1 MLNLLRAD
9 WYRITRPRGLRGSLW
24 QYGIAL
30 IAVYALIIGV
40 MMFAKTQAYA
50 NLSGGNAVEIPSDF
64 DSYTAYLGSM
74 QVGFVQLCV
83 SFLVVEHA
91 LQEFKNGFVKSVLS
105 ARRGRLSY
113 FLEKLL
119 FAGATSAA
127 VTLGSVA
134 FITLGGMICGFSY
147 AQADSPLV
155 VAGWLAAFWFNT
167 WAMAA
172 ISLVIVYATRVSP
185 LSYFGAFVIY
195 AGVVPAGLKAL
206 AQLSG
211 GMLSV
216 LQPLRPAFET
226 LAAWMPSSAL
236 SLLGRG
242 GTLFSQ
248 SAAEVWGSSSQALVI
263 APGAQVVLTGI
274 IWMAAAA
281 VVVLAIARRRDI

>member
-40 MMFAKTQAYA
+40 MMFAKTQVYA
-50 NLSGGNAVEIPSDF
+50 TLSGTDAVEIPSDF
-64 DSYTAYLGSM
+64 GSYTAYLGSM

-83 SFLVVEHA
+83 CFLVVEHA

-119 FAGATSAA
+119 FAGVTSAV

-134 FITLGGMICGFSY
+134 FITLGGMIAGFSY

-195 AGVVPAGLKAL
+195 AGVVPAGLKAM

-216 LQPLRPAFET
+216 LQPLRPLFET

>member
-64 DSYTAYLGSM
+64 GSYTAYLGSM

-119 FAGATSAA
+119 FAGAVSAV

-195 AGVVPAGLKAL
+195 AGVVPAGLEAL